1 MLNSKELKENLI
13 NLFVENPDNN
23 YVVGHGILTC
33 MKIGFDENKLG
44 AKKHEIAS
52 ILQELGIDEAP
63 LISLSCLMTLKSGAA
78 WNQLQSL
85 EDFQALELLLA
96 CSDACGFI
104 HNDDDT
110 IQRNI
115 VEIGDLNSL
124 LISSSA
130 RFMVNSIE
138 DWLRLIRKK
147 VIDKMYFITDSES
160 IKKYANGDQKS
171 SIEPSHKH

>member
-1 MLNSKELKENLI
+1 
-13 NLFVENPDNN
+13 
-23 YVVGHGILTC
+23 
-33 MKIGFDENKLG
+33 
-44 AKKHEIAS
+44 
-52 ILQELGIDEAP
+52 
-63 LISLSCLMTLKSGAA
+63 MTLKSGFA

-124 LISSSA
+124 LISSSG

-171 SIEPSHKH
+171 SIEPSHKR